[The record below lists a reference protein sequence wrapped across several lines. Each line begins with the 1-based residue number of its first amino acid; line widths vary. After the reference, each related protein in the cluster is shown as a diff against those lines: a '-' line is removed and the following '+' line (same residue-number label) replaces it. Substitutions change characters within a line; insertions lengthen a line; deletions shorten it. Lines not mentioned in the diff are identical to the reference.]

1 MSEIEKM
8 TAFNFSGIYE
18 REEWMSSWKDR
29 WISFRDLEGTDG
41 YCTEEAAQEIRQRI
55 SDMGE
60 GGIHF
65 LDSGNYHY
73 LSKFWLEK
81 ILRPF
86 ELVVFDRHSDMQ
98 PSALLPLTSCGNWL
112 LEVME
117 EHHFLKK
124 VWLIGPPGET
134 LRQIPAVF
142 SERLT
147 GISEMESV
155 REDTMDQMVAQLG
168 QYPVYLSIDKD
179 VLSVEESPTNW
190 DQGSMMLETLLK
202 WLKLLA
208 GKAQIMGADVCGEV
222 SENGSFMSLEAS
234 CRKNDRVNRRLAE
247 TLQGCMRQAVLP

>member
-1 MSEIEKM
+1 MQALEAGASDFQVEDGVFEIYTEPDDFDTVKENLQKEGFTFLEAEVQMIPQTYTALTNEEDIKNMEKM
-8 TAFNFSGIYE
+8 
-18 REEWMSSWKDR
+18 
-29 WISFRDLEGTDG
+29 
-41 YCTEEAAQEIRQRI
+41 
-55 SDMGE
+55 
-60 GGIHF
+60 
-65 LDSGNYHY
+65 
-73 LSKFWLEK
+73 
-81 ILRPF
+81 
-86 ELVVFDRHSDMQ
+86 
-98 PSALLPLTSCGNWL
+98 

-117 EHHFLKK
+117 EHRFLKK

-134 LRQIPAVF
+134 LRQIPAAF
-142 SERLT
+142 GERLT

-208 GKAQIMGADVCGEV
+208 GKTQIIGADVCGEV
-222 SENGSFMSLEAS
+222 SENGSFMSLEAF